1 MLTVLRALT
10 IVTLH
15 ALRGALGAVSQA
27 SEALKRALEGEA
39 VVELTI
45 DGVHVKAPAG
55 TSVLEAVLRSGREI
69 PHFCYHPKLQ
79 VVGSCRMCQ
88 VEVQGAPKLAISC
101 ATLVAEGMEVFTASD
116 RATKARKAVLEFL
129 LLNHP
134 LDCPV
139 CDKGGEC
146 PLQDYTLKYG
156 PGESRYVEEKIHR
169 IKHQPIGPY
178 VIFDAERCILCTR
191 CVRFC
196 QDVVG
201 TAELGVFSRA
211 DQSEIGLTPG
221 RSLDNKY
228 SGNVIDLCPVGALTS
243 RDYRFKARP
252 WDLVKQVPSICGL
265 CSAGCNIIVDVRHKE
280 PEQQILRIRPRINDD
295 VNGHWICDEGRFGF
309 HFAQDAGR
317 IAEPLI
323 RRDVGF
329 QPASW
334 NEAIEHVTEPL
345 SRVLRERGPESIG
358 VIASSRLTNEE
369 SFLVRQL
376 FVERLGIPNLDHRV
390 TRYQEP
396 GGDAPEDHLLRRTD
410 KYPNS
415 VGMGSM
421 GIVPQAGGMGT
432 REMLTAAAERR
443 LAALFVFE
451 EDLVAALS
459 AECAVSEALNNLDL
473 LVVHDLFMTGT
484 AKLAHVVLPAM
495 SFYEKDGTFSNFKGR
510 VQRLRPALEPFAQTI
525 PLADILRRIARLL
538 GLAATEGTPEEV
550 WNEVAQ
556 SVPGYAG
563 MTYDS
568 IGDLGEQAGAQ
579 GAPL

>member
-1 MLTVLRALT
+1 M
-10 IVTLH
+10 
-15 ALRGALGAVSQA
+15 
-27 SEALKRALEGEA
+27 EKKPF
-39 VVELTI
+39 VELTI
-45 DGVHVKAPAG
+45 DGVSAKAPAG
-55 TSVLEAVLRSGREI
+55 TSILEAVLRSGREI

-156 PGESRYVEEKIHR
+156 PGESRFVEEKIHR
-169 IKHQPIGPY
+169 IKHQPIGPH

-201 TAELGVFSRA
+201 TSELGVFSRA
-211 DQSEIGLTPG
+211 DRSEIGLFAD

-295 VNGHWICDEGRFGF
+295 ANGHWICDEGRFGF

-334 NEAIEHVTEPL
+334 NEAIEHVTEVL
-345 SRVLRERGPESIG
+345 SRILRERGPESIG

-369 SFLVRQL
+369 AFVLRRL
-376 FVERLGIPNLDHRV
+376 FGESLGVPNIDYRV

-396 GGDAPEDHLLRRTD
+396 GGDVPEDHLLRRTD

-432 REMLTAAAERR
+432 KEMLTAAAERR

-525 PLADILRRIARLL
+525 PLADILRRVARLL

-556 SVPGYAG
+556 SVPGYTG
-563 MTYDS
+563 MTYES
-568 IGDLGEQAGAQ
+568 IGDLGEQTGAQ
-579 GAPL
+579 GANA

>member
-1 MLTVLRALT
+1 M
-10 IVTLH
+10 
-15 ALRGALGAVSQA
+15 
-27 SEALKRALEGEA
+27 EKKPF
-39 VVELTI
+39 VELTI
-45 DGVHVKAPAG
+45 DGVSAKVPAG
-55 TSVLEAVLRSGREI
+55 TSILDAVLRSGREI
-69 PHFCYHPKLQ
+69 PHFCYHPKLA

-169 IKHQPIGPY
+169 IKHQPIGPH

-196 QDVVG
+196 QDVVR
-201 TAELGVFSRA
+201 TSELGVFSRA
-211 DQSEIGLTPG
+211 DRSEIGLTAG

-265 CSAGCNIIVDVRHKE
+265 CSAGCNISVDVRHKE
-280 PEQQILRIRPRINDD
+280 PEQQLLRIRPRINDD
-295 VNGHWICDEGRFGF
+295 ANGHWICDEGRFGF

-317 IAEPLI
+317 LAEPLI
-323 RRDVGF
+323 RREGEL
-329 QPASW
+329 QPAGW
-334 NEAIEHVTEPL
+334 NAAIEHVGDALTGI
-345 SRVLRERGPESIG
+345 VRERGPGAIG

-369 SFLVRQL
+369 AFLIRRL
-376 FVERLGIPNLDHRV
+376 FGENLGVPNIDYRV
-390 TRYQEP
+390 ARYQEV

-410 KYPNS
+410 KSPNS
-415 VGMGSM
+415 VGMRSM
-421 GIVPQAGGMGT
+421 GMMPGAGAMGT

-443 LAALFVFE
+443 LTALFIFE
-451 EDLVAALS
+451 QDLVAALS
-459 AECAVSEALNNLDL
+459 AECAVSEALKHLDL
-473 LVVHDLFMTGT
+473 LVVHDLFMTAT
-484 AKLAHVVLPAM
+484 AKLAHVVLPAL
-495 SFYEKDGTFSNFKGR
+495 SFYEKDGTFTNFKGR
-510 VQRLRPALEPFAQTI
+510 VQRLRPALEPFGEAI
-525 PLADILRRIARLL
+525 PLAEILGRLSNRL
-538 GLAATEGTPEEV
+538 GLAAMDGSPGEI
-550 WNEVAQ
+550 WSAVAS
-556 SVPGYAG
+556 SVPVYAA
-563 MTYDS
+563 MTYES
-568 IGDLGEQAGAQ
+568 IGDLGEQTGTQ
-579 GAPL
+579 GANP

>member
-15 ALRGALGAVSQA
+15 ALKGALGGVSQA

-55 TSVLEAVLRSGREI
+55 TSVLEAVLRSGHEI

-201 TAELGVFSRA
+201 SAELGVFSRA
-211 DQSEIGLTPG
+211 DQSEIGLSPG

-334 NEAIEHVTEPL
+334 NEAIEHVTEAL

-538 GLAATEGTPEEV
+538 GLAATEGAPEEV

-579 GAPL
+579 GDSP

>member
-1 MLTVLRALT
+1 M
-10 IVTLH
+10 
-15 ALRGALGAVSQA
+15 
-27 SEALKRALEGEA
+27 ENKPF
-39 VVELTI
+39 VELTI
-45 DGVHVKAPAG
+45 DGVSAKAAAG
-55 TSVLEAVLRSGREI
+55 TSILEAVLRSGREI

-88 VEVQGAPKLAISC
+88 VEVQGMPKLAISC
-101 ATLVAEGMEVFTASD
+101 ATLVAEGMEVFTMSD

-211 DQSEIGLTPG
+211 DRSEIGLSPG

-334 NEAIEHVTEPL
+334 NEAIDELAGAL
-345 SRVLRERGPESIG
+345 SRLLRERGPGAIG

-376 FVERLGIPNLDHRV
+376 FVERLGIPNLDHRL

-410 KYPNS
+410 KSPNS
-415 VGMGSM
+415 AGMRSM
-421 GIVPQAGGMGT
+421 GIVPGAGGMGT
-432 REMLTAAAERR
+432 REMLAAAADGR

-459 AECAVSEALNNLDL
+459 AECAVSEALKGLEFL
-473 LVVHDLFMTGT
+473 MVHDLFMTAT
-484 AKLAHVVLPAM
+484 AKLAHVALPAM
-495 SFYEKDGTFSNFKGR
+495 SFYEKDGTFTNFKGR

-538 GLAATEGTPEEV
+538 GLALTEGTPEEV

-563 MTYDS
+563 RTYDS

-579 GAPL
+579 GDPP

>member
-1 MLTVLRALT
+1 M
-10 IVTLH
+10 
-15 ALRGALGAVSQA
+15 
-27 SEALKRALEGEA
+27 EKKPF
-39 VVELTI
+39 VELTI
-45 DGVHVKAPAG
+45 DGVSAKVPAG
-55 TSVLEAVLRSGREI
+55 TSILEAVLRSGREI

-88 VEVQGAPKLAISC
+88 VEVQGMPKLAISC
-101 ATLVAEGMEVFTASD
+101 ATPVAEGLEVFTASE

-134 LDCPV
+134 LDCPI

-146 PLQDYTLKYG
+146 PLQNYTLKYG

-169 IKHQPIGPY
+169 IKHQPIGPH

-196 QDVVG
+196 QDVVR
-201 TAELGVFSRA
+201 TSELGVFSRA
-211 DQSEIGLTPG
+211 DRSEIGLTAG

-317 IAEPLI
+317 LAEPLI
-323 RRDVGF
+323 RREGELQPVG
-329 QPASW
+329 W
-334 NEAIEHVTEPL
+334 NAAIEHVGDALTGI
-345 SRVLRERGPESIG
+345 VRERGPGAIG

-369 SFLVRQL
+369 AFLIRRL
-376 FVERLGIPNLDHRV
+376 FGESLGVPNIDYRV
-390 TRYQEP
+390 ARYQEV

-410 KYPNS
+410 KSPNS
-415 VGMGSM
+415 VGMRSM
-421 GIVPQAGGMGT
+421 GMMPGAGAMGT

-443 LAALFVFE
+443 LAALFIFE
-451 EDLVAALS
+451 QDLVAALS
-459 AECAVSEALNNLDL
+459 AECAVSEALKHLDL
-473 LVVHDLFMTGT
+473 LVVHDLFMTAT
-484 AKLAHVVLPAM
+484 AKLAHVVLPAL
-495 SFYEKDGTFSNFKGR
+495 SFYEKDGTFTNFKGR
-510 VQRLRPALEPFAQTI
+510 VQRLRPALEPFGEAI
-525 PLADILRRIARLL
+525 PLAEILGRLSNRL
-538 GLAATEGTPEEV
+538 GLAAMDGSPEEI
-550 WNEVAQ
+550 WSTVAS
-556 SVPGYAG
+556 SVPVYAA
-563 MTYDS
+563 MTYES
-568 IGDLGEQAGAQ
+568 IGDLGEQTGAQ
-579 GAPL
+579 GENA